1 MSPTR
6 LQVVVGGQFG
16 SEAKGHIAG
25 WLAAQE
31 LAPLCIRVAGPNA
44 GHSVVN
50 PASGVK
56 HALRQIPAGAV
67 TNPLA
72 TLAIA
77 AGSEIDL
84 TVLADEIL
92 RLEADGV
99 KIRERLTIDPQATI
113 LLPRHQT
120 AEARADLI
128 TAVGS
133 TGKGVGAARADRAMR
148 IAGICAE
155 MPETI
160 GQFGKMAP
168 VCELARL
175 SVYSV
180 IQVEGTQGYGL
191 GLHAGYYPQC
201 TSSDCT
207 AIDFLAMAQVNPW
220 HFPKQALEI
229 WIVFRPYPIRVAGNS
244 GPLEGETSWETLG
257 LEPEYTTVTKK
268 MRRVGAWDGKL
279 AAAAIAANGGYGGL
293 PQNPIRIALTMVDQ
307 IDPDLAGASDPEQV
321 WFSAKYQQFA
331 SQMLAS
337 CGRRPVL
344 VTTSDRT
351 CVDMRG
357 WERLG

>member
-1 MSPTR
+1 MTTL

-31 LAPLCIRVAGPNA
+31 TVPLCIRVAGPNA

-50 PASGVK
+50 PLSGVK

-67 TNPLA
+67 TNANA

-99 KIRERLTIDPQATI
+99 KIRERLTVDPQATV

-133 TGKGVGAARADRAMR
+133 TGKGVGAARADRIMR
-148 IAGICAE
+148 TAGICAE
-155 MPETI
+155 LPETI
-160 GQFGKMAP
+160 GQFGKMAS
-168 VCELARL
+168 VANLARL
-175 SVYSV
+175 SVYSAV
-180 IQVEGTQGYGL
+180 QVEGTQGYGL
-191 GLHAGYYPQC
+191 GLHAGHYPQC

-207 AIDFLAMAQVNPW
+207 ALDFLAMAQVNPW
-220 HFPKQALEI
+220 HFPKQALQI
-229 WIVFRPYPIRVAGNS
+229 WVVFRPYPIRVAGNS
-244 GPLEGETSWETLG
+244 GPLECETTWEALG

-268 MRRVGAWDGKL
+268 MRRVGLWDGRL
-279 AAAAIAANGGYGGL
+279 ATEAIAANGGYGVM
-293 PQNPIRIALTMVDQ
+293 PHNPVKAALTMADQ
-307 IDPDLAGASDPEQV
+307 IDPSLAGVTDPETV
-321 WFSAKYQQFA
+321 WFNAKYQEFA
-331 SQMLAS
+331 GQMLAD
-337 CGRRPVL
+337 CGRRPLL